1 MAKNLIQNVLGF
13 TTILLVVSACSR
25 TPEPIE
31 ISAKPVDKPV
41 LVLPRADTVKP
52 RDVEWVIITESNF
65 NEKVTELQRRNQPV
79 AFFALTE
86 KGYENLSLNLN
97 DLRTFIQQQNAIIAA
112 YQRYYTSAE
121 QQLEG
126 AVVLE

>member
-1 MAKNLIQNVLGF
+1 MAKNLIRNVLGF
-13 TTILLVVSACSR
+13 TMILLAVSACSR

-31 ISAKPVDKPV
+31 ISAKPIDKPV
-41 LVLPRADTVKP
+41 LVLPRADTIKP
-52 RDVEWVIITESNF
+52 RNVEWIIITENNF
-65 NEKVTELQRRNQPV
+65 AEKIAELEKNRQPI

-112 YQRYYTSAE
+112 YKKYYVSAE
-121 QQLEG
+121 EKLGE